1 MALFCRSGKVLNPL
15 DRTSWTFFC
24 LEPSG
29 FRETMCDA
37 ESCLKTVQYR
47 NMSTNKVRDIIS
59 CDRGLKPQSYRLASR
74 IQQLCHM
81 RCRLK
86 HYKNF
91 CSYTC
96 SELLFPYIILLYLLA
111 HAISKLLK
119 RSVSENEQSFILF
132 GVDNYVF

>member
-1 MALFCRSGKVLNPL
+1 MALYCSSGKLLNPF
-15 DRTSWTFFC
+15 DRTAWTFFC

-29 FRETMCDA
+29 FREVLCDA

-47 NMSTNKVRDIIS
+47 NMSMNKARNIIS
-59 CDRGLKPQSYRLASR
+59 CDRGLKPQSHRLTSR

-86 HYKNF
+86 HCKYF

-96 SELLFPYIILLYLLA
+96 SELLFPSIILLYLLA
-111 HAISKLLK
+111 YAVSKLLK
-119 RSVSENEQSFILF
+119 RSISANEQSFILF
-132 GVDNYVF
+132 GVDNYTF